1 MRDVKILTWSMFILI
16 YLVENERHVESLR
29 HLLLI
34 KRLLSVWL
42 TENVITR
49 RVTELNLWLLFDKLK
64 LL

>member
-1 MRDVKILTWSMFILI
+1 MRDLKILTRSMCTLV
-16 YLVENERHVESLR
+16 YLVENEYHVESLR
-29 HLLLI
+29 HRLLI

-49 RVTELNLWLLFDKLK
+49 RVTELNLWLLLDKLK